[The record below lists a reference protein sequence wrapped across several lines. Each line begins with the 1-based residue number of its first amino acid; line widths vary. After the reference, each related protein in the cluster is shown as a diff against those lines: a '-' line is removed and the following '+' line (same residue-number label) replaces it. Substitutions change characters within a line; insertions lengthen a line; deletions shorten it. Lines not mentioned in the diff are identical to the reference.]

1 MNIQSNVI
9 KLWKYKLK
17 SVRMLINLLLRYRF
31 VEKSEWTLFFNLL
44 ASCIGPSN
52 HVFMNHLNE
61 ARNILT
67 NQKMSEVTAMQIT
80 VCFSATLYLSKD
92 YHLELISFTGTNI
105 KNQ

>member
-1 MNIQSNVI
+1 
-9 KLWKYKLK
+9 
-17 SVRMLINLLLRYRF
+17 
-31 VEKSEWTLFFNLL
+31 
-44 ASCIGPSN
+44 
-52 HVFMNHLNE
+52 MNHLNE